1 MIYYIT
7 DDVRTIIS
15 LWNHNKNN
23 AFKQRIN
30 LSPFSRL
37 NITVIDIPSDI
48 WFIILQIH
56 TFQFNATIAYDKE
69 LLDKVSN
76 RSLFG
81 SNIGLY
87 LKTHNVTT
95 PIQVFLKH
103 YNLYNLD
110 ALLTIVAYDRN
121 GKYK

>member
-1 MIYYIT
+1 MIYCVTDSVGIT
-7 DDVRTIIS
+7 VS
-15 LWNHNKNN
+15 LWNHNKND

-30 LSPFSRL
+30 LIPFNHL
-37 NITVIDIPSDI
+37 NITVTDIPSDI

-56 TFQFNATIAYDKE
+56 TFQYNATIAYDKE
-69 LLDKVSN
+69 LLDKVSSK
-76 RSLFG
+76 SLFG

-95 PIQVFLKH
+95 PLQVFLKH
-103 YNLYNLD
+103 NNVYNLD
-110 ALLTIVAYDRN
+110 ALLVIVAYDRN